1 MSVTTLLKGVSSA
14 KSCLQ
19 IIRRI
24 PVIDAFSSAGD
35 TYDKVQGHIIVS
47 SVVFAYPAAPEC
59 MICNGFSLTVPRSTS
74 CALCGPS
81 GSGKSTIV
89 ALLERFY
96 DPQSGSISLDGVDI
110 RTLNLKWLR
119 TQIGLV
125 GQEPVLFQGTVAENI
140 RHGKADATQE
150 QVEEAARLANAHTF
164 ITEALAD
171 GYATQVGLRGGHLS
185 GGQKQRVA
193 IARAL
198 VRKPPI
204 MLFDEATSALDT
216 ESERVVQSALDNLMK
231 KQKCTTLIIARK
243 PTTGDRT
250 HRQRGQRARARSQ
263 RASCASAALR
273 RSSLDHSRCRSDRC
287 GQQGQGR

>member
-125 GQEPVLFQGTVAENI
+125 AQEPVLFQGTVAENI
-140 RHGKADATQE
+140 RYGQADATQE
-150 QVEEAARLANAHTF
+150 QVEEAAALANAHTF
-164 ITEALAD
+164 ITQDLSG
-171 GYATQVGLRGGHLS
+171 GYDTEVGLGGSKLS

-193 IARAL
+193 IARGL
-198 VRKPPI
+198 IKKPAV
-204 MLFDEATSALDT
+204 LLLDEATSALDT
-216 ESERVVQSALDNLMK
+216 KSEKIVQKALDHIASTMTL
-231 KQKCTTLIIARK
+231 TTIIVA
-243 PTTGDRT
+243 
-250 HRQRGQRARARSQ
+250 HRLST
-263 RASCASAALR
+263 
-273 RSSLDHSRCRSDRC
+273 
-287 GQQGQGR
+287 

>member
-1 MSVTTLLKGVSSA
+1 M
-14 KSCLQ
+14 
-19 IIRRI
+19 
-24 PVIDAFSSAGD
+24 
-35 TYDKVQGHIIVS
+35 
-47 SVVFAYPAAPEC
+47 
-59 MICNGFSLTVPRSTS
+59 
-74 CALCGPS
+74 
-81 GSGKSTIV
+81 
-89 ALLERFY
+89 
-96 DPQSGSISLDGVDI
+96 
-110 RTLNLKWLR
+110 
-119 TQIGLV
+119 
-125 GQEPVLFQGTVAENI
+125 LFQGTVAENI

-250 HRQRGQRARARSQ
+250 HR
-263 RASCASAALR
+263 
-273 RSSLDHSRCRSDRC
+273 
-287 GQQGQGR
+287 